1 MVCFSVEFFFN
12 WSVSHCI
19 RKTVFLVSAV
29 GDGFLPCWPAS
40 REPAGHRR
48 RQAGPHRLWSHGWCA
63 DSGRTTKKNFGSGLM
78 ILIRQ
83 NNPDPHHSWP
93 PFTSDT
99 GIPTYFRVGN
109 SLFRSLALRSLN
121 QNCKAWP
128 LILKKERPLANF
140 SCCSLQNAFP
150 LFMPNAPFYRATGAI
165 HSFPRANRSFAILLP
180 KIEWFASKP
189 MSKFSIHSHHQILN

>member
-12 WSVSHCI
+12 RSVSHCI

-63 DSGRTTKKNFGSGLM
+63 DSGRTKKKLR

-128 LILKKERPLANF
+128 LIFKKERPWANF

-150 LFMPNAPFYRATGAI
+150 LFMPKSEALP
-165 HSFPRANRSFAILLP
+165 SLLFIDRRGRFTRFQEQIALFLFCSQ
-180 KIEWFASKP
+180 KSSDSLQKP
-189 MSKFSIHSHHQILN
+189 MSKF